1 MRSCT
6 FLLIACACAT
16 AAPPSK
22 PGAEAAAA
30 AAREPAATRI
40 VSVLELRNKQQLR
53 DGPGIDAGYV
63 ADRLRAEVLGAGI
76 DARVISRENMLGLRK
91 RCPAPARHGAR
102 AGLGGA
108 GRVHRAPGVASGR
121 LH

>member
-1 MRSCT
+1 MRSCI

-22 PGAEAAAA
+22 PAAEAAAA

-63 ADRLRAEVLGAGI
+63 ADRLRAEVLGAGVSTVAEWVQQALKTLGKECH
-76 DARVISRENMLGLRK
+76 DRVRER
-91 RCPAPARHGAR
+91 
-102 AGLGGA
+102 
-108 GRVHRAPGVASGR
+108 
-121 LH
+121 